1 MAIFLNPLTALRV
14 ANNHINRRI
23 AMASLSMLAFAGQNA
38 SATCADI
45 TRAQLRAAA
54 IFVKTTPAEQAR
66 TGGLQNHMWVTMV
79 DETGKVCHVLNTAGL
94 GQSSTQVWALS
105 RIISAQKANTSA
117 SLSLNAVGSNS
128 IQPWASGALYLAVQP
143 VLDPATGLVSASV
156 GGLQGS
162 LFGVQHSNPVDA
174 SRAYDGSPN
183 TYGTKGDPLK
193 NKRIGGINVFG
204 GGLPLYRNL
213 EKIGAIGVSG
223 DTSCTDQAFAW
234 RVREQL
240 AATAG
245 VNTGAE
251 IDAASTVTSE
261 ILDITNKLYPGC
273 ITAITPAL
281 DLVNGIH

>member
-1 MAIFLNPLTALRV
+1 MKVFNRFTALKV
-14 ANNHINRRI
+14 ANNHINKWI
-23 AMASLSMLAFAGQNA
+23 AMASLSVLAFAGQNA

-54 IFVKTTPAEQAR
+54 NFVKTTAAEQAR

-79 DETGKVCHVLNTAGL
+79 DETGKVCHVVNTAGL
-94 GQSSTQVWALS
+94 GQNSTVTWALS
-105 RIISAQKANTSA
+105 RLISAQKANTSA

-156 GGLQGS
+156 GDLQGS

-174 SRAYDGSPN
+174 SRAYAGSPA

-204 GGLPLYRNL
+204 GGLPLYKGL
-213 EKIGAIGVSG
+213 GKIGAIGVSG

-245 VNTGAE
+245 VNTGAQ
-251 IDAASTVTSE
+251 IDAASAVTSE

-281 DLVNGIH
+281 GLVNGIN